1 MVVKKNAPAG
11 DAPVRAPEGMSGLA
25 KGLAII
31 EVFGMEHS
39 QLTVT
44 DAARLTDT
52 TRAAARRCLLT
63 LVELGYL
70 SHDGKHFWP
79 TPRFLRLG
87 AAYLDAAPLPQLAQP
102 HLASARE
109 ALGESISMAVLED
122 GWSVFVARAETAK
135 VVTTGVRLGARLP
148 AYGSATGQVLLAGL
162 SDEAIQR
169 YLVNPPP
176 PTTAYMIVDPSVIM
190 TRVQRARTEGV
201 AFTDEEL
208 ELGMRSMAVPVRNAQ
223 GKVVAAMSIST
234 FSARLSLEELRE
246 QCLPV
251 LQHHA
256 AVLGCML

>member
-79 TPRFLRLG
+79 TPRFL
-87 AAYLDAAPLPQLAQP
+87 
-102 HLASARE
+102 
-109 ALGESISMAVLED
+109 
-122 GWSVFVARAETAK
+122 
-135 VVTTGVRLGARLP
+135 RLGARLP

>member
-1 MVVKKNAPAG
+1 MIVKKHEPAG
-11 DAPVRAPEGMSGLA
+11 GAIVRAPEGMTGLA

-31 EVFGMEHS
+31 ELFGMEHS
-39 QLTVT
+39 QLTVS

-63 LVELGYL
+63 LTDLGYL
-70 SHDGKHFWP
+70 NHDGKHFRP

-87 AAYLDAAPLPQLAQP
+87 VAYLDAAPLPQLAQP
-102 HLASARE
+102 YLASARE
-109 ALGESISMAVLED
+109 ALGESISLAVLED
-122 GWSVFVARAETAK
+122 GWSVFLARAETAK
-135 VVTTGVRLGARLP
+135 VVTAGVRLGARLP
-148 AYGSATGQVLLAGL
+148 AYGSATGRVLLAGL

-169 YLVNPPP
+169 YLVSPPP
-176 PTTAYMIVDPSVIM
+176 PTTTYMIVDPLVIM
-190 TRVQRARTEGV
+190 DRIKQARADGF

-234 FSARLSLEELRE
+234 FTARLSLQELRDE
-246 QCLPV
+246 CLPV

-256 AVLGCML
+256 ALLGCKL

>member
-1 MVVKKNAPAG
+1 MAVKKNVPADG
-11 DAPVRAPEGMSGLA
+11 VAVRAPEGMSGLA

-31 EVFGMEHS
+31 EVFGLERS
-39 QLTVT
+39 QLTVS
-44 DAARLTDT
+44 DAAALTDT

-63 LVELGYL
+63 LVDLGYL
-70 SHDGKHFWP
+70 THDGKHFRP

-102 HLASARE
+102 YLASARE
-109 ALGESISMAVLED
+109 ALGESISLAVFED
-122 GWSVFVARAETAK
+122 GWSVFVARAETAN

-162 SDEAIQR
+162 SDEEIR
-169 YLVNPPP
+169 RHLTNPPP
-176 PTTAYMIVDPSVIM
+176 PTTAHMIVDPKVIM
-190 TRVQRARTEGV
+190 SRIDQARIEGF

-234 FSARLSLEELRE
+234 FTARLTLQELRD

-251 LQHHA
+251 LQKNA
-256 AVLGCML
+256 ALLGCML